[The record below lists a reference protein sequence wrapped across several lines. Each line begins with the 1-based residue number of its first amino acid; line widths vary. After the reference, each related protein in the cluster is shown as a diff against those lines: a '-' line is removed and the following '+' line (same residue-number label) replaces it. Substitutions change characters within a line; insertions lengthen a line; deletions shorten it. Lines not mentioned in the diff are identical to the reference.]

1 MSYRSVRNTL
11 LLAGTVLSL
20 AACASEQK
28 QTTPTATRSVDAPP
42 VAYQQPPRWDARDR
56 PISEMILSS
65 QPSGM
70 RAELITQ
77 QTLATEFVRER
88 VAPTIY
94 NTDAPGKLMRVKIAA
109 NNAPPMEILRILL
122 TDYLERDFVID
133 PRLRTGAAAAEV
145 SLDIDQEMTPSDVR
159 DLIAGLSMMY
169 NWVLTER
176 DGIVFVQPA
185 ENLAANPFAPIL
197 EARPGLDSEAP
208 AIRIRQLRHLTPQTA
223 AEALSILAAQTT
235 GGRSPATAAQ
245 GAPGSAQLAV
255 GRTMLLVGTT
265 RQINRMADLLAALDV
280 PPFQGTTIW
289 TYRLAHVAPEPAR
302 QTLEALARGAGLS
315 VAATTGGATADASVA
330 FFSPPNSDRLMV
342 LTRDPSLQPVI
353 RDLVM
358 QVDQDPSSP
367 TTNLYIYRVQ
377 HLAQPA
383 KLQQLV
389 NDLFAGRVEAR
400 TGAGAVAGTPN
411 QIRITVDADERV
423 AFIRC
428 TPGDFAEILSVF
440 RAIDRPA
447 QQVFVQTVLAE
458 VTLNN
463 RLEFGVEYFLNAFDI
478 DGLGALDIAAGASAL
493 TGTPT
498 LGAVFT
504 AADGFAIINAL
515 KNESDVEILSQPSL
529 VVAERQIANFN
540 VGGEVPVIKGDTD
553 TTTGGLRR
561 NIEYRST
568 GVTIDVEP
576 VAIAESGNV
585 TLKIIQEITAVQAQ
599 SDLGPEFTTRRIETT
614 VTVPHGQT
622 LLLSGIIESE
632 RSDVARKIPFLA
644 DIPLV
649 GPAFQSIEQV
659 SRRRELIL
667 TLTPRIVNTPSDGRN
682 LQLDFLRA
690 AESLRSVLHRHADD
704 MPQGTL
710 HFIAD
715 TLGAAADEAEA
726 EDPVRIEIPAPMSP
740 ARVPGSSDSS
750 KSEEQ

>member
-1 MSYRSVRNTL
+1 MSYRSVRTTL
-11 LLAGTVLSL
+11 LLAGTIFAL

-28 QTTPTATRSVDAPP
+28 PTTPTKARSQEAPP

-56 PISEMILSS
+56 PVSEMILSS
-65 QPSGM
+65 QPSGR

-77 QTLATEFVRER
+77 QTLATDFVRER

-169 NWVLTER
+169 NWILTER

-223 AEALSILAAQTT
+223 AEALSILAPQST
-235 GGRSPATAAQ
+235 GTRTSATAAQ
-245 GAPGSAQLAV
+245 GVPGSAQLAV
-255 GRTMLLVGTT
+255 GRTMLLVGTI

-289 TYRLAHVAPEPAR
+289 TYRLAHVAPEAAR

-315 VAATTGGATADASVA
+315 VAATTGGATTDASVA

-367 TTNLYIYRVQ
+367 STNLYIYRVQ

-383 KLQQLV
+383 RLQQLV
-389 NDLFAGRVEAR
+389 NELFAGRVEAR

-498 LGAVFT
+498 LGAVFS

-540 VGGEVPVIKGDTD
+540 VGGDVPVITGDTD

-561 NIEYRST
+561 SIEYRT
-568 GVTIDVEP
+568 IGVTIDVEP
-576 VAIAESGNV
+576 IAITESGNV
-585 TLKIIQEITAVQAQ
+585 TLRIVQEITAVQAQ

-649 GPAFQSIEQV
+649 GAAFQSIEQV
-659 SRRRELIL
+659 RRRRELIL

-690 AESLRSVLHRHADD
+690 AESLRSVLHRQADD
-704 MPQGTL
+704 MPHGTL
-710 HFIAD
+710 HFISD
-715 TLGAAADEAEA
+715 TLGAATDEFEAEN
-726 EDPVRIEIPAPMSP
+726 PVRIESPAPMSP
-740 ARVPGSSDSS
+740 ARVSGSPESLN
-750 KSEEQ
+750 SEEQ